1 MLELIKL
8 THPVNSVDETVI
20 LKIKENMV
28 LDKTIGAIIIVMSI
42 IWHLYYTIWI
52 LVTPWL
58 ETSQDLAHWLKYF
71 PDRYYGLAI
80 PALLL
85 AFIITSA
92 ATFIGVILQ
101 SAGIHQPSHHLRSSS
116 SNHNNN
122 NNNASRVSSKHSST
136 PSSVNKTT
144 SKKTLHFSPR
154 RSTSSTNNNN
164 QQFYYCIVVV

>member
-1 MLELIKL
+1 
-8 THPVNSVDETVI
+8 
-20 LKIKENMV
+20 MV
-28 LDKTIGAIIIVMSI
+28 LDKTIGAIIIVVSI

-101 SAGIHQPSHHLRSSS
+101 SAGIHQPSHHLRSTS

-122 NNNASRVSSKHSST
+122 NNNNNASHVPSKHSST

-164 QQFYYCIVVV
+164 QQLHHRRLQSHS

>member
-1 MLELIKL
+1 
-8 THPVNSVDETVI
+8 
-20 LKIKENMV
+20 MV
-28 LDKTIGAIIIVMSI
+28 LDKTIGAIIIVVSI

-122 NNNASRVSSKHSST
+122 NASHVPSKHSST

-144 SKKTLHFSPR
+144 SKKTLHFSPHR
-154 RSTSSTNNNN
+154 TTSSTNNNN
-164 QQFYYCIVVV
+164 QQLHHRRLQSHS

>member
-1 MLELIKL
+1 
-8 THPVNSVDETVI
+8 
-20 LKIKENMV
+20 MV
-28 LDKTIGAIIIVMSI
+28 LDKTIGAIIIVVSI

-122 NNNASRVSSKHSST
+122 NASHVPSKHSST

-144 SKKTLHFSPR
+144 SKKTLHFSPH

-164 QQFYYCIVVV
+164 QQLHHRRLQSHS

>member
-1 MLELIKL
+1 
-8 THPVNSVDETVI
+8 
-20 LKIKENMV
+20 MV
-28 LDKTIGAIIIVMSI
+28 LDKTIGAIIIVVSI

-116 SNHNNN
+116 SNRNNNN
-122 NNNASRVSSKHSST
+122 NNNASRVPSKLSST

-144 SKKTLHFSPR
+144 SKKTLHFSPH

-164 QQFYYCIVVV
+164 NQQLHHRRLQSHS

>member
-1 MLELIKL
+1 
-8 THPVNSVDETVI
+8 
-20 LKIKENMV
+20 MV
-28 LDKTIGAIIIVMSI
+28 LDKTIGAIIIVVSI

-85 AFIITSA
+85 VFIITSA

-122 NNNASRVSSKHSST
+122 NASHVPSKHSST

-144 SKKTLHFSPR
+144 SKKTLHFSPH

-164 QQFYYCIVVV
+164 NQQLHHRRLQSHS

>member
-1 MLELIKL
+1 
-8 THPVNSVDETVI
+8 
-20 LKIKENMV
+20 MV
-28 LDKTIGAIIIVMSI
+28 LDKTIGAIIIVVSI

-101 SAGIHQPSHHLRSSS
+101 SAGIHQPSHHLRSTS

-122 NNNASRVSSKHSST
+122 NNNNASHVSSKHSST
-136 PSSVNKTT
+136 PSSVNKTN
-144 SKKTLHFSPR
+144 SKKTLHFSPH
-154 RSTSSTNNNN
+154 RSTSSNNN
-164 QQFYYCIVVV
+164 QQLHHRRLQSHS

>member
-1 MLELIKL
+1 
-8 THPVNSVDETVI
+8 
-20 LKIKENMV
+20 MV
-28 LDKTIGAIIIVMSI
+28 LDKTIGAIIIVASI

-85 AFIITSA
+85 VFIITSA

-101 SAGIHQPSHHLRSSS
+101 SAGIHQPSHHLRSTS

-122 NNNASRVSSKHSST
+122 NNNNASHVSSKHSST

-164 QQFYYCIVVV
+164 NQQLHHRRLQSHS

>member
-1 MLELIKL
+1 
-8 THPVNSVDETVI
+8 
-20 LKIKENMV
+20 MV
-28 LDKTIGAIIIVMSI
+28 LDKTIGAIIIVASI

-85 AFIITSA
+85 VFIITSA

-122 NNNASRVSSKHSST
+122 NNNNAARVSSKHSST

-164 QQFYYCIVVV
+164 NNQQLHHRRLQSHS

>member
-1 MLELIKL
+1 
-8 THPVNSVDETVI
+8 
-20 LKIKENMV
+20 MV
-28 LDKTIGAIIIVMSI
+28 LDKTIGAIIIVASI

-85 AFIITSA
+85 VFIITSA

-122 NNNASRVSSKHSST
+122 NASHVPSKHSST

-144 SKKTLHFSPR
+144 SKKTLHFSPH

-164 QQFYYCIVVV
+164 QQLHHRRLQSHS

>member
-1 MLELIKL
+1 
-8 THPVNSVDETVI
+8 
-20 LKIKENMV
+20 MV
-28 LDKTIGAIIIVMSI
+28 LDKTIGAIIIVVSI

-122 NNNASRVSSKHSST
+122 NNNNASRVPSKLSST

-144 SKKTLHFSPR
+144 SKKTLHFSPH

-164 QQFYYCIVVV
+164 QQLHHRRLQSHS

>member
-1 MLELIKL
+1 
-8 THPVNSVDETVI
+8 
-20 LKIKENMV
+20 MV
-28 LDKTIGAIIIVMSI
+28 LDKTIGAIIIVVSI

-122 NNNASRVSSKHSST
+122 NNNNASRVPSKLSST

-144 SKKTLHFSPR
+144 SKKTLHFSPHR
-154 RSTSSTNNNN
+154 TTSSTNKNNN
-164 QQFYYCIVVV
+164 QQLHHRRLQSHS

>member
-1 MLELIKL
+1 
-8 THPVNSVDETVI
+8 
-20 LKIKENMV
+20 MV
-28 LDKTIGAIIIVMSI
+28 LDKTIGAIIIVASI

-85 AFIITSA
+85 VFIITSA

-101 SAGIHQPSHHLRSSS
+101 SAGIHQPSHHLRSTS

-122 NNNASRVSSKHSST
+122 NNNNASHVSSKHSST

-164 QQFYYCIVVV
+164 NNQQLHHRRLQSHS

>member
-1 MLELIKL
+1 
-8 THPVNSVDETVI
+8 
-20 LKIKENMV
+20 MV
-28 LDKTIGAIIIVMSI
+28 LDKTIGAIIIVASI

-85 AFIITSA
+85 VFIITSA

-101 SAGIHQPSHHLRSSS
+101 SAGIHQPSHHLRSTS

-122 NNNASRVSSKHSST
+122 NNNNASHVSSKHSST
-136 PSSVNKTT
+136 PSSVNKTN

-164 QQFYYCIVVV
+164 QQLHHRRLQSHS

>member
-1 MLELIKL
+1 
-8 THPVNSVDETVI
+8 
-20 LKIKENMV
+20 MV
-28 LDKTIGAIIIVMSI
+28 LDKTIGAIIIVASI

-85 AFIITSA
+85 VFIITSA

-101 SAGIHQPSHHLRSSS
+101 SAGIHQPSHHLRSTS

-122 NNNASRVSSKHSST
+122 NNNNASHVSSKHSST
-136 PSSVNKTT
+136 PSSVNKTN

-164 QQFYYCIVVV
+164 NQQLHHRRLQSHS

>member
-1 MLELIKL
+1 
-8 THPVNSVDETVI
+8 
-20 LKIKENMV
+20 MV
-28 LDKTIGAIIIVMSI
+28 LDKTIGAIIIVVSI

-122 NNNASRVSSKHSST
+122 NNNTARVSSKHSST

-144 SKKTLHFSPR
+144 SKKTLHFSPHR
-154 RSTSSTNNNN
+154 TTSSTNNNN
-164 QQFYYCIVVV
+164 QQLHHRRLQSHS